1 MAAVVPFGAWAAY
14 AEAVSRFWWLNWG
27 VQATCWLAAGLL
39 ASRLP
44 RLGPGVRHGILLATL
59 IAAAGAP
66 ALFALPAQGVPH
78 IVVRTAEQTGSPL
91 APGNP
96 QHPQVTQRL
105 RRMEEPASRRQETNP
120 VGLGLVFAWLLLVLV
135 RLGRL
140 GAGCWLVAR
149 WGRGAVPVDRSLLF
163 DACHYHVA
171 DIPVLEAEGVRV
183 PTVVGVLRPR
193 ILLPRRLAA
202 SLTPEKLGHVL
213 LHEEAHV
220 RRRDPLW
227 LLLAELAHAALAWHP
242 LAEWSRRSIARA
254 AEDACD
260 ARVLAHGTRET
271 SYARTLL
278 AVLERSTPSA
288 RLGVTCPLG
297 SAGDE
302 LRRRVTQIL
311 RGPQPASRLVTG
323 VALGAVT
330 VSGAAATTLQVG
342 NRPALPIPAQRVRTA
357 RVVTPTITV
366 ARRPSKKVSAR
377 TVAPSGRSVDARR
390 APGSAPLPGVES
402 MAPAV
407 PALADAKASSPREG
421 RTLVFLLD
429 NSSSMRPFQAEARA
443 DILAHLEQLAP
454 GDRFNVVA
462 FAADVAQYS
471 ETPLAPGEETVAG
484 VRAWMGALPEAHGS
498 NLAAG
503 MLRAL
508 ATPELTS
515 LWIYSDGKPTG
526 SITDPNSLGELLARE
541 NRSHAQVLSIAFGSA
556 DAENVEFFPGV
567 IPTPATV
574 PSVQAE
580 QRHDDELL
588 P

>member
-1 MAAVVPFGAWAAY
+1 MAIVPFGAWAAY
-14 AEAVSRFWWLNWG
+14 AEAASRFWWLNWG
-27 VQATCWLAAGLL
+27 VQATCWLAVGLL

-44 RLGPGVRHGILLATL
+44 RLGPGVRHAILLVSL

-66 ALFALPAQGVPH
+66 VLFALPDRTVPH
-78 IVVRTAEQTGSPL
+78 VVAGRSEQTGPSL

-105 RRMEEPASRRQETNP
+105 RRMEELASRRQETSP

-149 WGRGAVPVDRSLLF
+149 WGRGAVPVDRSCLF
-163 DACHYHVA
+163 DACRYHVA
-171 DIPVLEAEGVRV
+171 DIPVFEAEGVRV
-183 PTVVGVLRPR
+183 PTVVGVLRPC
-193 ILLPRRLAA
+193 ILLPRGLAL
-202 SLTPEKLGHVL
+202 SLSPENLGHVL
-213 LHEEAHV
+213 LHEESHV

-227 LLLAELAHAALAWHP
+227 LLLTELAHAVLAWHP
-242 LAEWSRRSIARA
+242 LAEWSRRSIVRA

-278 AVLERSTPSA
+278 AVLECSTPAA
-288 RLGVTCPLG
+288 RLGVACPLG
-297 SAGDE
+297 SAGAE

-330 VSGAAATTLQVG
+330 VSGAAATSLQVG
-342 NRPALPIPAQRVRTA
+342 NRPALPIPAQRVRLA
-357 RVVTPTITV
+357 RVVTPITRV
-366 ARRPSKKVSAR
+366 AWRPVKKVSAHSE
-377 TVAPSGRSVDARR
+377 APSERSVDARR
-390 APGSAPLPGVES
+390 APGSSLLLSVES
-402 MAPAV
+402 MVPAV
-407 PALADAKASSPREG
+407 PELADAKASSPREG
-421 RTLVFLLD
+421 RTRVFLLD

-484 VRAWMGALPEAHGS
+484 VRAWLGALPEAHGS

-508 ATPELTS
+508 ATPDLTS

-526 SITDPNSLGELLARE
+526 SFTDPNSLGELLARE
-541 NRSHAQVLSIAFGSA
+541 NRSHAQVLSIAFGSV
-556 DAENVEFFPGV
+556 DPENVEIFPGV

-580 QRHDDELL
+580 QRHDDDLL